1 MMMSQMVRI
10 KRPLRRVHSLFDH
23 CFQSSRKTLE
33 NSEPID
39 PVQSHF
45 VTTSLNFLVIE
56 SSMGGEDPREKK
68 LKQVVTFSFS
78 DRFYLTHQTFLGD
91 NLQ

>member
-1 MMMSQMVRI
+1 MMMSPMVKT

-23 CFQSSRKTLE
+23 CFLSSRKTLE

-45 VTTSLNFLVIE
+45 VTTSLNFLETE
-56 SSMGGEDPREKK
+56 SSIGVENTREKK

-78 DRFYLTHQTFLGD
+78 DRFDLTNQTFLGG